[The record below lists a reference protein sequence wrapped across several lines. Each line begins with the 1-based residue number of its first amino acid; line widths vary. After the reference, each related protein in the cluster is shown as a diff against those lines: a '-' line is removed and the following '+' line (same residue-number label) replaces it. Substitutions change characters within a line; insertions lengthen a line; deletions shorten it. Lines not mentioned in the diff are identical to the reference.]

1 MAVRSATLEIT
12 LDAMRERATRLEQ
25 EAVALRAGLDEVAL
39 LLVWEREHTISPA
52 ALQKIAVSDAEVSD
66 YRKMMRGQF
75 PDTVLR
81 LVLQAQKAATRLKQS
96 VRSEDR
102 EAAISAV
109 IDSLKQ
115 AAATLGLIIPVELE
129 VVIGD

>member
-1 MAVRSATLEIT
+1 MGR
-12 LDAMRERATRLEQ
+12 
-25 EAVALRAGLDEVAL
+25 
-39 LLVWEREHTISPA
+39 
-52 ALQKIAVSDAEVSD
+52 
-66 YRKMMRGQF
+66 QF

-96 VRSEDR
+96 VRSEER
-102 EAAISAV
+102 EAAIGAV